1 MEKII
6 SLKSKLDIVALIPAR
21 SGSKGI
27 KDKNII
33 PLRNHP
39 LLAYSIIVAQQSKFV
54 DDVFVTTDST
64 YYAQISKSYGARVPF
79 LRPEKIS
86 QDKSLDIEFFSHFIE
101 WCQSQRKKIPDMIV
115 HLRPSTPLRE
125 FVLLDEAIQKFIDHK
140 DATSLRSCQITN
152 LTPYKMFFNENGYI
166 KPFLKVHSNY
176 ESYNQPR
183 QNFPDTYLP
192 NGYVDIICPTVLSNT
207 GLLHGDKI
215 LPYLTPP
222 IADIDDIKD
231 YDYAAKLLTDDKYSI
246 LVHKLNKKLK

>member
-6 SLKSKLDIVALIPAR
+6 SLKSKLDIVVLIPAR

-27 KDKNII
+27 KDKNIY
-33 PLRNHP
+33 PLKNHP
-39 LLAYSIIVAQQSKFV
+39 LIAYSIIVAQQSKFIK
-54 DDVFVTTDST
+54 DIYVTTDST
-64 YYAQISKSYGARVPF
+64 EYAQISKSYGATIPF
-79 LRPEKIS
+79 LRPKKIS

-101 WCQSQRKKIPDMIV
+101 WCQIQRKKIPDLIV

-125 FVLLDEAIQKFIDHK
+125 FILLDEAIQKFIDHK
-140 DATSLRSCQITN
+140 NATSLRSCQITN
-152 LTPYKMFFNENGYI
+152 LTPHKMFFNENGYM
-166 KPFLKVHSNY
+166 KPFLKVNSDS

-192 NGYVDIICPTVLSNT
+192 NGYVDIILPTVLLKT

-215 LPYLTPP
+215 LPYLTPQ

-231 YDYAAKLLTDDKYSI
+231 INFAEKLLSEDKYST
-246 LVHKLNKKLK
+246 LVHNLNEKIK